1 MSNQRPSKPIYIP
14 LDRVIVYVPPYSVE
28 SMQAT
33 QAKIEIKSRIKAIFS
48 KAERT
53 ARANRVFH
61 LYTENPHVVQG
72 TLAAT
77 RQIGSGSITA
87 VFVKRILKPENF
99 QGHVNLNQDQTVAQ
113 KWNAARRSRSNLV
126 SLIKAIPATLQVF
139 TSWLIQ
145 PRNLA
150 VGTLTGIVFIA
161 VKLIDNNAHTGE
173 AKAPLQLAVIQ
184 APMDT
189 PEPAPAVVETSPLE
203 QPTDPQEKSPVA
215 QNKAPNNQ
223 PVPPLPIAGL
233 PLPEE
238 GEVTPNVEPP
248 ANSQPNK
255 SVAAD
260 ARPPSKKKASV
271 KEPTSIALK
280 GELSDPVE
288 VQPKIAIP
296 ISETQAVAQI
306 SQGYEL
312 ARWGDQSQLLA
323 FSGNGL
329 VAMMNGRPV
338 EIEAGQS
345 LPSGEVLKSIDKARS
360 LVVTNR
366 RTIQLTE

>member
-1 MSNQRPSKPIYIP
+1 MSNHRPSKPIYIP

-48 KAERT
+48 KAER
-53 ARANRVFH
+53 ASRANRVFH
-61 LYTENPHVVQG
+61 LYTENPHVVEG

-77 RQIGSGSITA
+77 RQIGNGSITA
-87 VFVKRILKPENF
+87 LFVKRILKPENF
-99 QGHVNLNQDQTVAQ
+99 QGHVHLNQDQSTAQ
-113 KWNAARRSRSNLV
+113 KWKRARRSRSNLFA
-126 SLIKAIPATLQVF
+126 LIKAIPATLQVF
-139 TSWLIQ
+139 TSWLTQ

-150 VGTLTGIVFIA
+150 VGTLAGIVFIA
-161 VKLIDNNAHTGE
+161 VKLIDSNTHSGQAM
-173 AKAPLQLAVIQ
+173 APLQLATVQ
-184 APMDT
+184 DPVSS
-189 PEPAPAVVETSPLE
+189 PEPAAAVVETVPSE
-203 QPTDPQEKSPVA
+203 KPTEPQEKSPVA
-215 QNKAPNNQ
+215 QNKVPNNQ

-238 GEVTPNVEPP
+238 GEFTPNVEPP
-248 ANSQPNK
+248 RNSQPTK

-260 ARPPSKKKASV
+260 ARPPSKEKAPV

-280 GELSDPVE
+280 GELADPVE

-296 ISETQAVAQI
+296 LSETQAVAQVE
-306 SQGYEL
+306 SGYEL

-323 FSGNGL
+323 FSSNGL

-338 EIEAGQS
+338 EIETGQP
-345 LPSGEVLKSIDKARS
+345 LPNGEVLKSIDKSRS